1 MRGLIFAAASFALLA
16 MPATAG
22 TNSSNAVA
30 PPLHVTQKLEVLL
43 RDHLKANPEIA
54 GEELSIYAARWSWSN
69 AVGKVN
75 GSVTPITA
83 GHVFRIASVTKP
95 FVAAAILRLMEMG
108 KLNIEQPIAGLLSN
122 QTSEMLRQGGYHP
135 DKITVQQ
142 LMSHTSGIYD
152 YAQDTKFRTQVFTDP
167 THQWTRSE
175 QVKFAMINGK
185 PIGTPG
191 QRFGYSDTGY
201 ILLGEIIER
210 STGHNLGKSVRSL
223 LRFDRM
229 GLKDTYWEQFEQKP
243 ARALFAGNAIGSDD
257 LTYANHSFDLFGGGG
272 LISST
277 SDLATFIRALV
288 RGDVFFN
295 RRTLAVLLTV
305 TDAARDPDDYREIEG
320 NGVVLIKIGRYKCF
334 GHSGFWGVD
343 TAYCPENDLSFAWTV
358 NHAGDR
364 MTAVNFFDRLAA
376 ALGMQ

>member
-1 MRGLIFAAASFALLA
+1 MRKLILAAASLALQV
-16 MPATAG
+16 MPATADA
-22 TNSSNAVA
+22 NSSNTVS

-43 RDHLKANPEIA
+43 YEHLKANPEIA
-54 GEELSIYAARWSWSN
+54 GEELSIHTARWSWSN

-75 GSVTPITA
+75 GSATPITA
-83 GHVFRIASVTKP
+83 QHVFRIASVTKP
-95 FVAAAILRLMEMG
+95 FVAATILRLMEMG
-108 KLNIEQPIAGLLSN
+108 KLDIEQPIASLLS
-122 QTSEMLRQGGYHP
+122 TETAEMLRKGGYDP

-152 YAQDTKFRTQVFTDP
+152 YAQDAKFRTKVFTDP
-167 THQWTRSE
+167 THQWSRSE

-185 PIGTPG
+185 PIGPPG

-210 STGHNLGKSVRSL
+210 HTGDNLGKSARSL
-223 LRFDRM
+223 LRFDRL

-243 ARALFAGNAIGSDD
+243 AKVLFAGNAIGSND
-257 LTYANHSFDLFGGGG
+257 LTHANHSFDLFGGGG

-277 SDLATFIRALV
+277 NDLATFMRALV
-288 RGDVFFN
+288 RGDVFAD
-295 RRTLAVLLTV
+295 RRTLAMLLTV

-320 NGVVLIKIGRYKCF
+320 NGVVLVKIGRYKCF

-376 ALGMQ
+376 ALDMQ